1 MKKMKIDYDIG
12 FKIHTLNSQLEYMFW
27 KSIKDFD
34 ITTQQYALLK
44 PLWEKDGITQKEL
57 SDKTSKQAPTVT
69 RMVTALEK
77 KGLLIRTLDA
87 ADRRHYR
94 IYLTDA
100 GKELE
105 GKIDPIAIEVNK
117 QQLRG
122 FSDTDKKEV
131 FRLLDKLQQNIE

>member
-1 MKKMKIDYDIG
+1 MKKLRIDYDIG
-12 FKIHTLNSQLEYMFW
+12 FNVHILSSQLDYMLW

-57 SDKTSKQAPTVT
+57 SNRTSKNAPTVT
-69 RMVTALEK
+69 RMVTSLEE
-77 KGLLIRTLDA
+77 KGFLTRTLDA
-87 ADRRHYR
+87 LDRRHYR
-94 IYLTDA
+94 IFLTDK

-105 GKIDPIAIEVNK
+105 GKLDPVVVEVNK
-117 QQLRG
+117 QQLRD
-122 FSDTDKKEV
+122 FSDTDKKEL